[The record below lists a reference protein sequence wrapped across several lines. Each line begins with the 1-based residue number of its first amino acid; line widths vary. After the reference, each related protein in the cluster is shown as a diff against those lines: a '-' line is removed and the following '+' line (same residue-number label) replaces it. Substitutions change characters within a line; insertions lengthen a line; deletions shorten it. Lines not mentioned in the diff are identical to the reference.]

1 MDIIKALELS
11 KELAIQAGEE
21 IMKIYNTDFSVEYKD
36 DKMPLTMAD
45 KNAND
50 IIVSALEKA
59 FPEAGIL
66 SEESADDPA
75 NRDKRFC
82 FIVDPLDGTKEFIK
96 KNDEFTV
103 NIALSDKGRVVMG
116 VVYLPVKK
124 ELYFAAS
131 GKGAFLTSEGVTKA
145 ISVTGKTSDIRMV
158 VSKSHMGDKE
168 KALLEKY
175 SDKIGDMAQAGS
187 SLKGCLVASGQAEV
201 YYRFGL
207 TMEWDTAAMQ
217 AVCEEAGAI
226 FRQMNGSEMLYN
238 REDHLNAKG
247 FYVINSEMNYLVL

>member
-1 MDIIKALELS
+1 MNLEKVLELS
-11 KELAIQAGEE
+11 KKLAVEAGKV
-21 IMKIYNTDFSVEYKD
+21 IMDIYHTDFSVDYKED
-36 DKMPLTMAD
+36 ESPLTLAD
-45 KNAND
+45 QRAND
-50 IIVSALEKA
+50 VIVDQLAIA
-59 FPEAGIL
+59 FPEAAIL
-66 SEESADDPA
+66 SEESADDPE
-75 NRDKRFC
+75 NRNKEYC
-82 FIVDPLDGTKEFIK
+82 FIIDPLDGTKEFVK

-103 NIALSDKGRVVMG
+103 NIALAQNGKVIMG

-124 ELYFAAS
+124 ELYYALK
-131 GKGAFLTSEGVTKA
+131 GHGAFLNSKSIQVSQATDKL
-145 ISVTGKTSDIRMV
+145 KMV
-158 VSKSHMGDKE
+158 VSKSHMSDKE

-175 SDKIGDMAQAGS
+175 SDKIANMTQAGS

-226 FRQMNGSEMLYN
+226 FRQMDGTEMLYN

-247 FYVINSEMNYLVL
+247 FYVINALENELNL

>member
-1 MDIIKALELS
+1 MNLEKVLELS
-11 KELAIQAGEE
+11 KKLAVEAGKV
-21 IMKIYNTDFSVEYKD
+21 IMDIYHTDFSVDYKED
-36 DKMPLTMAD
+36 ESPLTLAD
-45 KNAND
+45 QRAND
-50 IIVSALEKA
+50 VIVDQLAIA
-59 FPEAGIL
+59 FPEAAIL
-66 SEESADDPA
+66 SEESADDPE
-75 NRDKRFC
+75 NRNKEYC
-82 FIVDPLDGTKEFIK
+82 FIVDPLDGTKEFVK

-103 NIALSDKGRVVMG
+103 NIALAQNGKVIMG

-124 ELYFAAS
+124 ELYYALK
-131 GKGAFLTSEGVTKA
+131 GHGAFLNSKSIQVSQATDKL
-145 ISVTGKTSDIRMV
+145 KMV
-158 VSKSHMGDKE
+158 VSKSHMSDKE

-175 SDKIGDMAQAGS
+175 SDKIANMTQAGS

-226 FRQMNGSEMLYN
+226 FRQMDGTEMLYN

-247 FYVINSEMNYLVL
+247 FYVINALENELNL

>member
-1 MDIIKALELS
+1 MNLEKVLELS
-11 KELAIQAGEE
+11 KKLAVEAGKV
-21 IMKIYNTDFSVEYKD
+21 IMDIYHTDFSVDYKED
-36 DKMPLTMAD
+36 ESPLTLAD
-45 KNAND
+45 QRAND
-50 IIVSALEKA
+50 VIVDQLAIA
-59 FPEAGIL
+59 FPEAAIL
-66 SEESADDPA
+66 SEESADDPE
-75 NRDKRFC
+75 NRNKEYC
-82 FIVDPLDGTKEFIK
+82 FIVDPLDGTKEFVK

-103 NIALSDKGRVVMG
+103 NIALAQNGKVIMG

-124 ELYFAAS
+124 ELYYALK
-131 GKGAFLTSEGVTKA
+131 GHGAFLNSESIQVSQATDKL
-145 ISVTGKTSDIRMV
+145 KMV
-158 VSKSHMGDKE
+158 VSKSHMSDKE

-175 SDKIGDMAQAGS
+175 SDKISNMTQAGS

-226 FRQMNGSEMLYN
+226 FRQMDGTEMLYN

-247 FYVINSEMNYLVL
+247 FYVINALENELNL

>member
-1 MDIIKALELS
+1 MDITRALELS
-11 KELAIQAGEE
+11 KKLAVQAGEE

-50 IIVSALEKA
+50 IIVSALEKE

-75 NRDKRFC
+75 NRDKKYC

-103 NIALSDKGRVVMG
+103 NIALSDNGRVVMG

-124 ELYFAAS
+124 ELYFSAS
-131 GKGAFLTSEGVTKA
+131 GKGAFLTRDGETKS
-145 ISVTGKTSDIRMV
+145 ISVTDKTADIRMV

-226 FRQMNGSEMLYN
+226 FKQMDGSEMLYN

-247 FYVINSEMNYLVL
+247 FYVINTIDNYLAL